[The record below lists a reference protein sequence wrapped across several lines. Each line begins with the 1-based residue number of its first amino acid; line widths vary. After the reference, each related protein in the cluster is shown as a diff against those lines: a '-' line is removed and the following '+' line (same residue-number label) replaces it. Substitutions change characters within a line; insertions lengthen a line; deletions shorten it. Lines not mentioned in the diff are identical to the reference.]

1 MGGEQTRRRFLR
13 LSLMGGLSATSVP
26 LWAHL
31 LSGCGSGGE
40 EALRLADEAF
50 LRVMRRREKTWENLF
65 EHYRSSVL
73 PPLREIPLGEEIG
86 YLTRMYENTLK
97 ASHTVAQAFTRW
109 EHLPEDLDEEAYARR
124 LEVITLEQEEAQTLL
139 EEAWEAMERF
149 RARMPEITPTLSRKS
164 ASLFEAGVEGAL
176 QDLPIAIT
184 PEMRETITRI
194 TDEVTRLIE
203 TRGITGLFELAER
216 LFAENTDPTPPNQ
229 ESPLLIERML
239 EGMWHYFLVT
249 INTVCGKIRYPT
261 PQNICVNVIYILF
274 QIIATNVFIGFLPT
288 IFLTGILSTDGWTEE
303 EILFLNIV
311 WIINAIIFTIIV
323 ILQFQEILEDKNYG
337 NGAYEGIGDIFGGN

>member
-31 LSGCGSGGE
+31 LSGCGSGGGD
-40 EALRLADEAF
+40 APSLADEAF
-50 LRVMRRREKTWENLF
+50 QRVMRRREMAWEDLF
-65 EHYRSSVL
+65 EHYRSKVL
-73 PPLREIPLGEEIG
+73 PPLLEVPFREEIG
-86 YLTRMYENTLK
+86 YLAKMYENTLK
-97 ASHTVAQAFTRW
+97 ASHTVAQALTRW

-124 LEVITLEQEEAQTLL
+124 LEALALEQEEAQTLL
-139 EEAWEAMERF
+139 KEAWEAMDSF
-149 RARMPEITPTLSRKS
+149 RTRIPEISPALSRKS
-164 ASLFEAGVEGAL
+164 AALFEAGVDAAL
-176 QDLPIAIT
+176 QELPIPLT
-184 PEMRETITRI
+184 PEMTEILTRI
-194 TDEVTRLIE
+194 TGEVTRMIE
-203 TRGITGLFELAER
+203 TRGLSGLFELAER
-216 LFAENTDPTPPNQ
+216 LFVENTDPTPPNQ

-249 INTVCGKIRYPT
+249 INTVCGKIRYPL

-274 QIIATNVFIGFLPT
+274 QIIAMNVFIGFLPT

-311 WIINAIIFTIIV
+311 WIINAIVFTIIV
-323 ILQFQEILEDKNYG
+323 ILQFQEIIEDKNYG